1 VYILSGYN
9 IKIMLGFF
17 GAVLGGVGLSVLTF
31 TYHAIFY
38 PELVGEES
46 YFVHYLLTAPIGA
59 CLGAGAI
66 YGLTLVQTEPK
77 RAARAYLFGAGIATL
92 VFVGLAYWQNL
103 KLLSSL
109 LEAMLFYLP
118 VSLAYFFCLFAGIF
132 ALLGI
137 SGVKKQKIKSTETSL
152 DKNTKND
159 KQDETK

>member
-1 VYILSGYN
+1 
-9 IKIMLGFF
+9 MLGFF

-38 PELVGEES
+38 PDLVGEDS

-77 RAARAYLFGAGIATL
+77 RAARAYLLGVVAATL
-92 VFVGLAYWQNL
+92 VFAGLAYWQGL
-103 KLLSSL
+103 RLLSSL

-118 VSLAYFFCLFAGIF
+118 VSISYFLCLFAGIF
-132 ALLGI
+132 AFLGI
-137 SGVKKQKIKSTETSL
+137 SGAKKPQVKTTENASL
-152 DKNTKND
+152 EKNTTNH
-159 KQDETK
+159 DEINATNKTK

>member
-1 VYILSGYN
+1 
-9 IKIMLGFF
+9 MLGFF

-38 PELVGEES
+38 PDLVGEDS

-66 YGLTLVQTEPK
+66 YGLTLVQTEHK
-77 RAARAYLFGAGIATL
+77 RAARAYLFGVAAATL
-92 VFVGLAYWQNL
+92 VCIGLAYWQGL

-118 VSLAYFFCLFAGIF
+118 VSISYFLCLFAGIF
-132 ALLGI
+132 AFIGI
-137 SGVKKQKIKSTETSL
+137 SGPKKLKTKPSVNQSVNQNETN
-152 DKNTKND
+152 KPK
-159 KQDETK
+159 

>member
-1 VYILSGYN
+1 
-9 IKIMLGFF
+9 MLGFF

-38 PELVGEES
+38 PDLVGEDS

-77 RAARAYLFGAGIATL
+77 RAARAYFFGVAAATL
-92 VFVGLAYWQNL
+92 VCIGLAYWQGL

-118 VSLAYFFCLFAGIF
+118 VSISYFLCLFAGIF
-132 ALLGI
+132 AFIGI
-137 SGVKKQKIKSTETSL
+137 SGPKKLKTKPSVNQSVNQNETN
-152 DKNTKND
+152 KPK
-159 KQDETK
+159 